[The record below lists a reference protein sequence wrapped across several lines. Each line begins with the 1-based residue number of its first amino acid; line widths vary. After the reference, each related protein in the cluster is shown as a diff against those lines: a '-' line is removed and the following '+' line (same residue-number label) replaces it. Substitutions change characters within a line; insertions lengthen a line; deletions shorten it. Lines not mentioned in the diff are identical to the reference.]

1 MMSRL
6 PRISSVSLIGP
17 HCLSIRFDDGVTA
30 QWDADL
36 TEFFGPV
43 GEPLRD
49 PTYFS
54 RVFIENGALV
64 WPNGFDAAPDALYRD
79 LVKPDLAS
87 SKMAAAK

>member
-17 HCLSIRFDDGVTA
+17 HCLSIHFDDGMTA
-30 QWDADL
+30 LWDADL
-36 TEFFGPV
+36 SEFFGPI

-49 PTYFS
+49 PAYFA
-54 RVFIENGALV
+54 RVFVENGALV

-79 LVKPDLAS
+79 LVKPDATS
-87 SKMAAAK
+87 SKLVAAE